1 MQRKLLNGNERVLR
15 QSNNT
20 LQEQEREDAVFVT
33 VFWSHA
39 QALHLLLAMTNGWK
53 LQDVK
58 ALRPSKDI
66 SRKVHKKVQYEA
78 SQQQTGYT

>member
-33 VFWSHA
+33 
-39 QALHLLLAMTNGWK
+39 ALHLLLAMTNGWK